1 MSYSAYLVAE
11 LLKNLKSKLFD
22 EYSEMTYNYYASRDT
37 GHFSNIMN
45 NQINTMLIAFRSL
58 MRTASEFV
66 MMNVYVILAILVS
79 WQFGLIVILF
89 GGILLILFRTLNIYV
104 RELSR
109 NTAYESGVLSKILIQ
124 YLHAYKYLTSTSQS
138 EILRDHFLGSVDR
151 YVGYEKRRRIAEALT
166 FSLREPILVLA
177 VMLIIIVQILILQNS
192 IGPIIVA
199 LALFYRGL
207 NAIHGIQLYWQL
219 VLDQIGAVEIVSK
232 EFDLQ
237 LENKEVNGS
246 QKVKDF
252 SDGIKFDN
260 VSFAYNKEHKNVL
273 TNISLNIPSKQ
284 TIAIIGSSGAGKST
298 LIDLITL
305 LLKPSSGKIII
316 DDEVSTNIESSSWRS
331 QIGYVSQDMVVFDD
345 SILNNITMWDKS
357 KDKNQIL
364 SNAKIAAQKA
374 SIFDFIEDLPEK
386 YDTLVGDRGIKL
398 SGGQRQRLF
407 IARELYRNPNILIL
421 DEATSALDSKSES
434 NIQSSI
440 ENFQGELSIII
451 IAHRLSTIKNADQV
465 FILEK
470 GHIIESGT
478 YFELK

>member
-1 MSYSAYLVAE
+1 M
-11 LLKNLKSKLFD
+11 
-22 EYSEMTYNYYASRDT
+22 
-37 GHFSNIMN
+37 
-45 NQINTMLIAFRSL
+45 
-58 MRTASEFV
+58 
-66 MMNVYVILAILVS
+66 
-79 WQFGLIVILF
+79 
-89 GGILLILFRTLNIYV
+89 
-104 RELSR
+104 
-109 NTAYESGVLSKILIQ
+109 
-124 YLHAYKYLTSTSQS
+124 
-138 EILRDHFLGSVDR
+138 
-151 YVGYEKRRRIAEALT
+151 
-166 FSLREPILVLA
+166 
-177 VMLIIIVQILILQNS
+177 
-192 IGPIIVA
+192 
-199 LALFYRGL
+199 
-207 NAIHGIQLYWQL
+207 
-219 VLDQIGAVEIVSK
+219 SK

-331 QIGYVSQDMVVFDD
+331 QIGYVSQDMVIFDD

-364 SNAKIAAQKA
+364 SHAKIAAQKA

-407 IARELYRNPNILIL
+407 IARELYRNQNILIL

-440 ENFQGELSIII
+440 ENFQGSF
-451 IAHRLSTIKNADQV
+451 Q
-465 FILEK
+465 
-470 GHIIESGT
+470 
-478 YFELK
+478 